1 MVSIDSKYQTVAEN
15 QSGITGL
22 SLIALISII
31 CIIFVVVA
39 IALERYYIANQSNKI
54 LTRVIVFAFMINI
67 AILFFL
73 VMSFS
78 KLKFSPGPPGSKGI
92 RGRSGRRGNPSAIN
106 GCRSVPARLGQVMMR
121 KRKEDKE
128 LVFERPI
135 LAI

>member
-1 MVSIDSKYQTVAEN
+1 MDPLKYQSVTEN

-22 SLIALISII
+22 SLIALIVII

-39 IALERYYIANQSNKI
+39 IALERYYIANQPNKI

-78 KLKFSPGPPGSKGI
+78 KLKFSPGPSGAKGI
-92 RGRSGRRGNPSAIN
+92 RGRPGRRGTSSAIN
-106 GCRSVPARLGQVMMR
+106 GCRSVPIRLGQVMQS
-121 KRKEDKE
+121 KRQEANE
-128 LVFERPI
+128 LNFERPV
-135 LAI
+135 LAS